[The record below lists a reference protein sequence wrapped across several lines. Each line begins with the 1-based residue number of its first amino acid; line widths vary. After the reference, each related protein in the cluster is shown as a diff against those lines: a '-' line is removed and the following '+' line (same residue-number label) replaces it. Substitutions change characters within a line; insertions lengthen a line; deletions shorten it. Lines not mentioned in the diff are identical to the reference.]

1 MQLRV
6 EFACLRIPDTWP
18 DSVEA
23 LLRIVDQHL
32 WILPSHVGYNP
43 ATIIGILS
51 PQDAVDA
58 CLTERDVV
66 IKVALLS
73 LPFFQQCAVDEIVD
87 MHSNPPRP
95 LPCPT
100 VQRLVERLTRALLDH
115 EDTLSESTT
124 FVSRRPQVL
133 AAYLRHLE
141 WAQDIYI
148 RQYQRR
154 RLTYRP
160 VTPDQIKN
168 ADGVYTLMLEALDVP
183 HYMEGW
189 HFDPTL
195 LCNEL
200 IHEMRHVFQDRI
212 AWPRTYHRS
221 RSACI
226 DYWIALILKRFGV
239 EEGKDEEQIMRRF
252 RKRLYRKH

>member
-87 MHSNPPRP
+87 MHSNPPCSAPVSHCSEAGRASHAGFARP
-95 LPCPT
+95 
-100 VQRLVERLTRALLDH
+100 
-115 EDTLSESTT
+115 
-124 FVSRRPQVL
+124 
-133 AAYLRHLE
+133 
-141 WAQDIYI
+141 
-148 RQYQRR
+148 
-154 RLTYRP
+154 
-160 VTPDQIKN
+160 
-168 ADGVYTLMLEALDVP
+168 
-183 HYMEGW
+183 
-189 HFDPTL
+189 
-195 LCNEL
+195 
-200 IHEMRHVFQDRI
+200 
-212 AWPRTYHRS
+212 
-221 RSACI
+221 
-226 DYWIALILKRFGV
+226 
-239 EEGKDEEQIMRRF
+239 
-252 RKRLYRKH
+252 